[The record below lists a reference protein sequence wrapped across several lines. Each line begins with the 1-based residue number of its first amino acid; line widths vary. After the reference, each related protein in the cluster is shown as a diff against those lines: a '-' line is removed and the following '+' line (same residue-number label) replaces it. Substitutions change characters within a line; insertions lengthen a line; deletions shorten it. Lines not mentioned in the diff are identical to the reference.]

1 MEESAD
7 MGLID
12 AIKRD
17 SLKAQIDDLVCDVE
31 SRDKHIDGLEKA
43 LEETEGMLVSIFQA
57 YAKEQ
62 PLKARRM
69 LKENPSLHE
78 LVNAHGL

>member
-1 MEESAD
+1 

-17 SLKAQIDDLVCDVE
+17 SLKAQIDDLVCDIE
-31 SRDKHIDGLEKA
+31 ARDKHIDGLEKA
-43 LEETEGMLVSIFQA
+43 LEETEDMLVSIFHA

>member
-1 MEESAD
+1 

-17 SLKAQIDDLVCDVE
+17 SLKMQIDDLVCDVE
-31 SRDKHIDGLEKA
+31 SRDKHIDGLEKE

-57 YAKEQ
+57 YANEQ

-69 LKENPSLHE
+69 LKDNPSLHE